1 MAPSAGDS
9 KLQSSGFN
17 LVWRLGVKPEECL
30 CAIIPPVIKGSNIS
44 FSYNLRQILVDTNF
58 LIPRN
63 TKVALV
69 GPNGAGK
76 TTLLKMI
83 AGLED
88 TDQGTV
94 ERIGTLGWVPQEV
107 KRDPLLEAADTI
119 RHYVDPDNKKR
130 DDEIQRLLDGMEM
143 SKLTPQ
149 SAPHSLSGGQ
159 KTKLAFLR
167 NIILEPDILLLDE
180 PTNFLDVPGKRWV
193 MNFLS
198 RYPKTLVIISHD
210 ISLLDQAINKVLYI
224 NTHTKKIDEYTG
236 NYSQYKKLEKQAKE
250 LLERNR
256 AAQEKEIIRMQKGL
270 AKIQGSQSEKGVRQ
284 KINLQNRIAKA
295 KENLPELPPEIRS
308 MRVTLPEPAPV
319 GRIALQLTN
328 IGKSYGKVKILQ
340 KINMMVERGE
350 KVALIGR
357 NGAGKSTLIK
367 IIMDQLESDTGTIVK
382 HEQLDIGYY
391 AQEHE
396 LFDLDKTLIDTVIEH
411 VPDLNERHAR
421 ALLGRFLFSGDRI
434 YQTVGTLSGGEKT
447 RLSIALL
454 TIKGHNLL
462 ILDEPTTHLD
472 VMSQRIILEVLKD
485 YQGAILIVSHEEE
498 FIKELAPNKALILP
512 DNLFDYWRPEMLD
525 KISQV

>member
-1 MAPSAGDS
+1 M
-9 KLQSSGFN
+9 
-17 LVWRLGVKPEECL
+17 
-30 CAIIPPVIKGSNIS
+30 IKGTNIS
-44 FSYNLRQILVDTNF
+44 FNYNTRQILIDTSF

-63 TKVALV
+63 SKVALV

-83 AGLED
+83 AGQED
-88 TDQGTV
+88 TDQGKI
-94 ERIGTLGWVPQEV
+94 ERVGSIGLVPQEV
-107 KRDPLLEAADTI
+107 KRDPLLEEASTI
-119 RHYVDPDNKKR
+119 RDYVDPDGKKR

-143 SKLTPQ
+143 KKLTPTSPPQ
-149 SAPHSLSGGQ
+149 SLSGGQ

-198 RYPKTLVIISHD
+198 RYPKTLLIISHD
-210 ISLLDQAINKVLYI
+210 ISLLDQAITKVLYV

-236 NYSQYKKLEKQAKE
+236 NYSQYQKLQKQAKD
-250 LLERNR
+250 LLERTR
-256 AAQEKEIIRMQKGL
+256 AAQENEIKRMQKGL
-270 AKIQGSQSEKGVRQ
+270 AKIQGSQSDKGVRQ
-284 KINLQNRIAKA
+284 KINLQNRIARA
-295 KENLPELPPEIRS
+295 KENMPELPPEIRS

-328 IGKSYGKVKILQ
+328 IGKSYGKTRILN
-340 KINMMVERGE
+340 KVNMMVERGE
-350 KVALIGR
+350 KMAIIGR
-357 NGAGKSTLIK
+357 NGAGKSTIIK
-367 IIMDQLESDTGTIVK
+367 IIMGELQPDTGTIVK
-382 HEQLDIGYY
+382 NEQLDIGYY
-391 AQEHE
+391 AQEHD
-396 LFDLDKTLIDTVIEH
+396 LFNLDDTLIDAVTNH
-411 VPDLNERHAR
+411 VPELNERLAR

-434 YQTVGTLSGGEKT
+434 YQSIGTLSGGEKT

-485 YQGAILIVSHEEE
+485 YKGAMIIVSHEEE
-498 FIKELAPNKALILP
+498 FMKELAPNKALILP
-512 DNLFDYWRPEMLD
+512 ENLFDYWRPEMLD